1 MTYYRIDLRR
11 LCRRRLG
18 DLTTPYK
25 WSDEQLNQW
34 INDAIADYS
43 LHFPRVQ
50 TQTISC
56 SDDVRTF
63 DLSSYFVSAL
73 SVEYPTGEDPPS
85 YLKFRERTH
94 PDFWQEDGYYFIE
107 KEKGADDLNLLYI
120 SEKPANGESIEV
132 TFNAHHAFLD
142 DDDTDENTVL
152 ERHLE
157 LIILFVRWKAY
168 QELATT
174 ESISSD
180 PTTSMSSTLEM
191 NATRAE
197 QAYRK
202 TLSTYL
208 KTGTNSSQAV
218 WKMDDYDRI
227 F

>member
-1 MTYYRIDLRR
+1 M
-11 LCRRRLG
+11 
-18 DLTTPYK
+18 
-25 WSDEQLNQW
+25 
-34 INDAIADYS
+34 
-43 LHFPRVQ
+43 
-50 TQTISC
+50 
-56 SDDVRTF
+56 
-63 DLSSYFVSAL
+63 
-73 SVEYPTGEDPPS
+73 
-85 YLKFRERTH
+85 KFRERTH
-94 PDFWQEDGYYFIE
+94 SDFWQEDGYSFIE
-107 KEKGADDLNLLYI
+107 KEKGADDLNILYI
-120 SEKPANGESIEV
+120 SQKPDDGESIEV
-132 TFNAHHAFLD
+132 TYNAHHAFLD
-142 DDDTDENTVL
+142 DDDTEENTVP

-157 LIILFVRWKAY
+157 PIILFVKWAAY

-202 TLSTYL
+202 TLSTYQ